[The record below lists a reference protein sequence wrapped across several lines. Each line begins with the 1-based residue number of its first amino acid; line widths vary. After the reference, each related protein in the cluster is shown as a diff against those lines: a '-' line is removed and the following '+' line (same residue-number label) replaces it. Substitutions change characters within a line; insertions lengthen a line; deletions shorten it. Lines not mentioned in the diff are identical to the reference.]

1 MVGKQHVLPLQKVQG
16 ASGTERGWPRCLS
29 AQWEGVHHMIKTL
42 ACACAL
48 VIGAGLPRATAAE
61 REQVRMVINLISE

>member
-1 MVGKQHVLPLQKVQG
+1 MFFHSKVQG
-16 ASGTERGWPRCLS
+16 LGNRAGFAALPVRFMG
-29 AQWEGVHHMIKTL
+29 GVHHMIKTL

-48 VIGAGLPRATAAE
+48 VIGAGLTSATAAE